1 MDGRRISQ
9 LDSGT
14 ALSGLE
20 FVPITQNGT
29 TVKVDSNK
37 FKTTNASD
45 LTSGQVDVN
54 LIQDGNF
61 SQKGVLQLGTTSL
74 NACSGTDSRLSDS
87 RVPKGDAGGDF
98 VGEYPSPTLQQSG
111 VTSGTYGDANNF
123 PIISVDG
130 KGRIVAAGLRSFTS
144 GGTVTS
150 VGISSSTLTVTGSP
164 ITTSGIISLNIT
176 APVSIAIGGTGA
188 TTQVSALTSL
198 GGIATTLLGASNGV
212 ATLGVDGLLSSSQIP
227 QLTAS
232 QIAQIT
238 PVVIGAV
245 ATDQLG
251 ALNGVAQLSSGVLKE
266 SQVPALSTTQIAQI
280 TPTVIGAISTD
291 QLGALNGVAQLVSG
305 KLKSSQVPALSTEQ
319 IAQVTPAAIGAIATD
334 QLGALNGVAQLV
346 SGKLKASQVP
356 ALSTDQIAQVTPAAI
371 GAAVVTRSIS
381 AGTGLTGG
389 GDLSAD
395 RTLTISYGSTA
406 GTAAQGNDSR
416 LSDSRTP
423 TLHKATHYTGGIDAL
438 TPSDIGAVPEAR
450 QINAGVGLSGGGDL
464 GVNRSLSVLYGS
476 TLNTSAQGNDAR
488 LSDSRTPTA
497 HASTHASGGTDQI
510 ASLALTSGT
519 ISTAPSIANDLVN
532 KSYADSIGSGI
543 NFHDAANYATL
554 TALSGAYTYFNGTS
568 GVGATITANAT
579 GTLTIDGY
587 TLLGSDVGKR
597 LLIKNESGAFV
608 NNTTPSAAFN
618 GIYTLTTAGTG
629 SVPFVLTRA
638 TDYDTSG
645 SGSNEI
651 QAGDFVLVL
660 DGSQANSA
668 WVQQTKLPIT
678 VGTTSLV
685 FNQFAAAV
693 PGVTSF
699 KTSLSGLSPSSAING
714 IVDLT
719 GTLGISSGGT
729 GSITASTAL
738 TNLGAYP
745 AANPSGFTSNVGTVT
760 SVSGSST
767 PVSGLALV
775 GTVTS
780 SGSIALTGTL
790 AVVPA
795 NFASQIQKT
804 VLAAPNAA
812 DGTPAFRALV
822 KSDIPTL
829 DQNTTGT
836 AANVTGVVAILN
848 GGTGSTSAT
857 SALTNL
863 GAYPAINPSGFTS
876 NTGTVT
882 SVSGSGTVSGL
893 SLSGTVTTSG
903 NVTLGGTL
911 AVVPS
916 DFASQTQKTILAAPT
931 AADGTPTFR
940 ALASTDLPAS
950 ITSNTT
956 GNAATATTAAGL
968 SSTLAVGSGGTGLT
982 AAPLNGQID
991 IGNGTGFTRATLTA
1005 GSNIT
1010 IANAAGAITI
1020 ASSGGGGSGA
1030 TLNRIIN
1037 GNMSIFQR
1045 NTGFTV
1051 TVPNSSTYI
1060 LDRFLVIK
1068 SVTLMGLQANQSSI
1082 APAGFSFSQLLT
1094 VSSGS
1099 APSSLQDLG
1108 FEQRIE
1114 GFNVADLS
1122 FGSASA
1128 STVTL
1133 SFWVRSNLVGTYAVS
1148 LANRTLSRSYVQTY
1162 SISTADTWEQKSIT
1176 IPGDTSGTWLVNNDV
1191 GIRVNFDLGSGSS
1204 SNTPAAGA
1212 WQGSYYKRTSGTV
1225 NWGAT
1230 TGNNFY
1236 ITGIQLEKGSSATTF
1251 EHRFYGTELN
1261 LCYRYYYQSWGSGA
1275 FAIAGNS
1282 YIGAVTNPITTR
1294 TYGSVTFPIS
1304 MRDVPI
1310 ASFYDQLGQYGK
1322 VTAVTYSSNLSAIP
1336 EKITVNG
1343 FSGALHSGSALAT
1356 TNPIYG
1362 AYTASAEL

>member
-9 LDSGT
+9 LNSGT

-87 RVPKGDAGGDF
+87 RVPKGDAGGDL

-111 VTSGTYGDANNF
+111 VTAGTYGDANNF
-123 PIISVDG
+123 PVISVDG
-130 KGRIVAAGLRSFTS
+130 KGRIVAAGLRGFTS

-164 ITTSGIISLNIT
+164 ITTYGIISLNIT
-176 APVSIAIGGTGA
+176 APVSIANGGTGA

-198 GGIATTLLGASNGV
+198 GAIPNTLFGTSNGV
-212 ATLGVDGLLSSSQIP
+212 ATLGIDGLLSANQIP

-251 ALNGVAQLSSGVLKE
+251 ALNGVAQLSSGVLKA
-266 SQVPALSTTQIAQI
+266 SQVPALSTAQIAQI
-280 TPTVIGAISTD
+280 TPAVIGAISTD
-291 QLGALNGVAQLVSG
+291 QLGALNGVAQLVDG

-371 GAAVVTRSIS
+371 GAAVVTRLIS

-389 GDLSAD
+389 GDLSVD
-395 RTLTISYGSTA
+395 RTLAVSYGSTA

-423 TLHKATHYTGGIDAL
+423 TLHKATHYTGGTDAL
-438 TPSDIGAVPEAR
+438 APSDIGAVPTTR
-450 QINAGVGLSGGGDL
+450 QINAGTGLSGGGDL
-464 GVNRSLSVLYGS
+464 GVNRALSVVYGN
-476 TLNTSAQGNDAR
+476 TANTSAQGDDSR

-497 HASTHASGGTDQI
+497 HASTHASGGIDQI
-510 ASLALTSGT
+510 TNLALTSGT
-519 ISTAPSIANDLVN
+519 VSTAPSIANDLVN

-554 TALSGAYTYFNGTS
+554 TALSGAYAYFNGTS
-568 GVGATITANAT
+568 GVGATITANAA

-651 QAGDFVLVL
+651 QAGDFILVL

-678 VGTTSLV
+678 VGTTSLA

-729 GSITASTAL
+729 GSITASAAL

-745 AANPSGFTSNVGTVT
+745 AANPSGFTSN
-760 SVSGSST
+760 
-767 PVSGLALV
+767 A
-775 GTVTS
+775 
-780 SGSIALTGTL
+780 
-790 AVVPA
+790 
-795 NFASQIQKT
+795 
-804 VLAAPNAA
+804 
-812 DGTPAFRALV
+812 
-822 KSDIPTL
+822 
-829 DQNTTGT
+829 
-836 AANVTGVVAILN
+836 
-848 GGTGSTSAT
+848 
-857 SALTNL
+857 
-863 GAYPAINPSGFTS
+863 
-876 NTGTVT
+876 GTVT

-931 AADGTPTFR
+931 SANGVPTFR
-940 ALASTDLPAS
+940 VLASTDLPAT
-950 ITSNTT
+950 IAADTT

-982 AAPLNGQID
+982 ATPSNGQID

-1005 GSNIT
+1005 GSNVTIT
-1010 IANAAGAITI
+1010 NAAGAITI
-1020 ASSGGGGSGA
+1020 ASSGGGGGGTSA

-1037 GNMSIFQR
+1037 GAMMIDQR
-1045 NTGFTV
+1045 NFGAAQYTNLSYAIDRWQILETSSFKIEVKRNPPYSGSISGPSEFNNFLTI
-1051 TVPNSSTYI
+1051 TCYSTYAI
-1060 LDRFLVIK
+1060 
-1068 SVTLMGLQANQSSI
+1068 T
-1082 APAGFSFSQLLT
+1082 AGDTFGVRQY
-1094 VSSGS
+1094 
-1099 APSSLQDLG
+1099 
-1108 FEQRIE
+1108 IE
-1114 GFNVADLS
+1114 GYNFSDLA
-1122 FGSASA
+1122 FGTANAS
-1128 STVTL
+1128 SVTL
-1133 SFWVRSNLVGTYAVS
+1133 SFWAYSNLTGDFGGAIQNS
-1148 LANRTLSRSYVQTY
+1148 GGSRSCPFKYT
-1162 SISTADTWEQKSIT
+1162 ISNAQTWEKKSIT
-1176 IPGDTSGTWLVNNDV
+1176 ILGDTAGTW
-1191 GIRVNFDLGSGSS
+1191 IGS
-1204 SNTPAAGA
+1204 
-1212 WQGSYYKRTSGTV
+1212 TSGI
-1225 NWGAT
+1225 GACVVFSVGAGT
-1230 TGNNFY
+1230 NHSGPNGIWASSAYESCTGANNILANLHDFLY
-1236 ITGIQLEKGSSATTF
+1236 ITGVQLEKGSTANPF
-1251 EHRFYGTELN
+1251 EVRLYTTELN
-1261 LCYRYYYQSWGSGA
+1261 LCYRYYYKSQG
-1275 FAIAGNS
+1275 
-1282 YIGAVTNPITTR
+1282 IGAITTGSSYVGVTASPLSIR
-1294 TYGSVTFPIS
+1294 TFGSITFPVT
-1304 MRDVPI
+1304 MRI
-1310 ASFYDQLGQYGK
+1310 AP
-1322 VTAVTYSSNLSAIP
+1322 AVTCFDLLGASGKMTQMPSTNGLNAFPQSISNTGFNGVNTSTAFTNSSPVVA
-1336 EKITVNG
+1336 G
-1343 FSGALHSGSALAT
+1343 
-1356 TNPIYG
+1356 
-1362 AYTASAEL
+1362 YTASAEF